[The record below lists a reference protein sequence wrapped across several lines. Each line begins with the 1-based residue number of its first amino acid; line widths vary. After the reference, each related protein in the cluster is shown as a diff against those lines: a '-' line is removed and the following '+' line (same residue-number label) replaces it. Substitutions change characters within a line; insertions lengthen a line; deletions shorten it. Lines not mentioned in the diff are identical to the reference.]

1 MMHLNR
7 LKKLTAPMVSIKTPC
22 LALGIFL
29 FFSFSPLFAQNAS
42 ITAEISRLETLSSA
56 AGPERL
62 NAFLSLARLQQLS
75 GNPEAALIVYERALA
90 AFPGNGRLLLEK
102 GRLLISIGEYDKA
115 SAAVSALLTRDQSR
129 EIMREG
135 RHLLAQLEAF
145 RSGNTQILAALA
157 EDPDFLEFRSGILFT
172 LWRLT
177 DLSSWKTRLI
187 AEFPQSPEAQIAAA
201 DNGVSFAVTPLWL
214 LFPGRE
220 SIQLSAPAA
229 SAPAA
234 VPSTAP
240 PAATP
245 TPAPASPGVLL
256 QTGLFSNEANA
267 QSLAERL
274 RRAGFQPQIS
284 RRQQGGADRWA
295 VLVPGGADMN
305 ATMQRLRNAGF
316 ESFPVR

>member
-1 MMHLNR
+1 MG
-7 LKKLTAPMVSIKTPC
+7 SIKTKNNEFTRISTNLRNSLFKFLCP
-22 LALGIFL
+22 ALILFL
-29 FFSFSPLFAQNAS
+29 FLSFSPLFAQNAS
-42 ITAEISRLETLSSA
+42 ITAEISRLETLSA
-56 AGPERL
+56 TAGAERL
-62 NAFLSLARLQQLS
+62 NAFLNLARLQQLS
-75 GNPEAALIVYERALA
+75 GNPEAALNVYERALA
-90 AFPGNGRLLLEK
+90 VFPGNGRLLMEK

-145 RSGNTQILAALA
+145 RSGNTQILASLA

-177 DLSSWKTRLI
+177 GLPSWETRLI
-187 AEFPQSPEAQIAAA
+187 TEFPQSPEAQIIAAG
-201 DNGVSFAVTPLWL
+201 NVVSFAVTPLWL

-220 SIQLSAPAA
+220 SIQLSPPAA
-229 SAPAA
+229 GA
-234 VPSTAP
+234 

-245 TPAPASPGVLL
+245 APAPALPGVLL
-256 QTGLFSNEANA
+256 QTGLFSSEANA
-267 QSLAERL
+267 QSLAEQL